1 MSDFL
6 VQLTPHRIHHRA
18 PGLGQAVNLLRFNR
32 VIDRNLFQPRN
43 LILHQSEIGNRPD
56 TCSGELCISMQRAAG
71 VHNVL
76 VGFGGGHGL
85 NVTDRRP
92 H

>member
-1 MSDFL
+1 MTS
-6 VQLTPHRIHHRA
+6 VELTSNSIHHRA
-18 PGLGQAVNLLRFNR
+18 PGLGQSIDFLGFNR

-43 LILHQSEIGNRPD
+43 LVLHQSEIGNRPD
-56 TCSGELCISMQRAAG
+56 TCSGELRVAVQSAAG
-71 VHNVL
+71 LDDVL
-76 VGFGGGHGL
+76 VGFGGGHGP